1 VRAVSDKTLDLS
13 SVEFSSEPFPYFLV
27 PQAFSEDVGLRILD
41 WLESDPP
48 WKLIETGFYE
58 QYEFSLLD
66 APVPADLSFLKDAS
80 FLNHLKVEV
89 GEVFNATLDDRVDVT
104 AHKLIPGQRIR
115 IHNDYLPGQETH
127 RLLIQLNRDWADE
140 MGGFLLLFNSA
151 DPADVHR
158 VFRPIHNSLVGFAI
172 SPDSNHAVS
181 AIRGGERFTLVYSFY
196 GKHRDA

>member
-1 VRAVSDKTLDLS
+1 MHAVNNKTLDLS
-13 SVEFSSEPFPYFLV
+13 SVEFFSEPFPYFLV
-27 PQAFSEDVGLRILD
+27 SRAFSEDVGLRILG

-66 APVPADLSFLKDAS
+66 APMPADLSFLKDAS
-80 FLNHLKVEV
+80 FLNHLRVEV
-89 GEVFNATLDDRVDVT
+89 GGVFHASLGDRVDVT

-140 MGGFLLLFNSA
+140 MGGVLLLFNST

-181 AIRGGERFTLVYSFY
+181 AVRGGERFTLVYSFY
-196 GKHRDA
+196 GKPADD